1 MYPSFPGLAGRCR
14 FGVHNNS
21 GINGI
26 RALVE
31 RVYLSP
37 NKEGLLVPPP
47 KCIANVVSNLSGFKA
62 QLLKAVGG
70 ARPLS
75 REQFVSYYTG
85 RRRLV
90 YERAAASLAA
100 RPLTRAEFG
109 VRNAFVKAE
118 KVNFTSKPDP
128 APRVIQPRDPRY
140 NVEVGVYLKHIEH
153 KIYDGIK
160 EIYGGPTVMKGYNA
174 QEVATHMRDMWDGFN
189 DPVAVGLDA
198 SRFDQHV
205 RPEMLAWEHS
215 VYLGLY
221 HGTDRERL
229 KWLLSGQIRNKCQ
242 MRTNDCRVKYT
253 VDGSR
258 MSGDMNTALGNC
270 LIMCALIHRLA
281 QEKGV
286 KVRLANNGD
295 DCVVICEKRCLSRLL
310 LGLDEW
316 FRSYGFNM
324 KQEIPVSCFE
334 EIEFCQSHPVAAEG
348 GWIMVRNPWV
358 SISKDSICTVRDYGH
373 GAAARKWLRAVG
385 ECGANMAGGLPML
398 DAYYAAYLRHGEGH
412 HNPTVVVES
421 GMYMLS
427 KGLHRVG
434 MLVSDEA
441 RVSFF
446 KAFGVSPSWQRS
458 FEDHMH
464 GVSFEVPTSPCI
476 RPTAAPGLLPF

>member
-1 MYPSFPGLAGRCR
+1 MHPSFPGLAGRCT

-26 RALVE
+26 RALAE
-31 RVYLSP
+31 RVFFSP
-37 NKEGLLVPPP
+37 DESGQLVPPP
-47 KCIANVVSNLSGFKA
+47 RCTADVNTTLSGFKA

-75 REQFVSYYTG
+75 REQFVSFYTG

-90 YERAAASLAA
+90 YERAAESLAA
-100 RPLTRAEFG
+100 RPLTKGEFG

-118 KVNFTSKPDP
+118 KINFTAKPDP

-153 KIYDGIK
+153 KIYHGIA
-160 EIYGGPTVMKGYNA
+160 EMFGGPTVMKGYNA
-174 QEVATHMRDMWDGFN
+174 QEVAAHMHDMWNEFN

-215 VYLGLY
+215 VYAGLY
-221 HGTDRERL
+221 HGADRERL
-229 KWLLSGQIRNKCQ
+229 QWLLSGQIKNKCT
-242 MRTNDCRVKYT
+242 MRTPDCQIKYL

-281 QEKGV
+281 QERKV
-286 KVRLANNGD
+286 RVRLANNGD
-295 DCVVICEKRCLSRLL
+295 DCVVFCERRSLTRLIEG
-310 LGLDEW
+310 LGEW
-316 FRSYGFNM
+316 FRTYGFNM
-324 KQEIPVSCFE
+324 KQESPVSCFE
-334 EIEFCQSHPVAAEG
+334 EVEFCQAHPVCSST
-348 GWIMVRNPWV
+348 GWIMVRDPRV
-358 SISKDSICTVRDYGH
+358 SISKDAICTVRDYGH
-373 GAAARKWLRAVG
+373 GAAARKWLQAVG
-385 ECGANMAGGLPML
+385 ECGTNMAGGLPML
-398 DAYYAAYLRHGEGH
+398 DAYYSAYLRHGTGKH
-412 HNPTVVVES
+412 LPTVVAES

-427 KGLHRVG
+427 KGLHRAGVEI
-434 MLVSDEA
+434 SDGC

-446 KAFGVSPSWQRS
+446 KAFDVSPSWQRD
-458 FEDHMH
+458 FEEHMA
-464 GVSFEVPTSPCI
+464 GVTFSIPASPCI
-476 RPTAAPGLLPF
+476 RPTNAPGFLPF